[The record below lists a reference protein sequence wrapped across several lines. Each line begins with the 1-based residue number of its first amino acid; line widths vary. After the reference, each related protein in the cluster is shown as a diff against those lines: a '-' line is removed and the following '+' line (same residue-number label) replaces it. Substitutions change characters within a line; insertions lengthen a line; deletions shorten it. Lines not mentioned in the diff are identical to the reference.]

1 MEYLPVA
8 YVFSNENIISN
19 HLLKELTDKGC
30 KVIFVN
36 NKNINQKINEIPTYL
51 FLIQG
56 FGNKNTF
63 FSSIQ
68 LKEILKIS
76 QTYLPKTQVI
86 LPYVVNEKT
95 RKRIEKVKLITDKIQ
110 NRNLGV
116 VYLGEIYGP
125 GMELGGSFFRD
136 IFQSIWD
143 RKPIKVPF
151 YDFDFYAIGINE
163 AIKLLIKGIFSYG
176 FYKREIVIANRTKC
190 FLFVKDLQKV
200 IPDLSFVTDPNI
212 KPPATI
218 SNFNFIDTEKDEV
231 SLEDTIKWLR
241 AKNYINTDVIK
252 KQKIKFDRKKL
263 KLIIFSSLLVF
274 WILTLPFF
282 LLFVSTITLKRGF
295 YDMKNSNFN
304 NAHLYFK
311 TSTLFASLSKFSFVF
326 SEGKLSANIIIKFNE
341 LGENSIKAL
350 SLGQQISDEISQKNS
365 FDVKSQSEEMF
376 LNLDSLYKQVN
387 FLRADILGL
396 TYSKFLM
403 PENLDLKKI
412 SEYIASGKQII
423 KELPSLLGN
432 DKKANYL
439 VLLQDKNE
447 LRPTGGFISQVGIFT
462 FDKGQLIS
470 KSISNTVDFD
480 NQLRG
485 KVTPPFPLQKYL
497 GISSWYLRDSNW
509 DPDFSLASQKAEW
522 FLEKETRQSVDG
534 VIAIESQS
542 FDKIK
547 NLSDIFNALN
557 TKDIQIF
564 SHNEN
569 VQAALSN
576 LNWDG
581 GYQTDSNLNC
591 DINCF
596 YLPIGIVE
604 ANLGQNKVDPYINRS
619 VNLFTNMTGN
629 NITNSLEIDYT
640 NSSQTENYRDYVRV
654 LTLAN
659 SEFDKVTETI
669 NGVTQYIFP
678 DIDKTNSNFSAGVLI
693 QVPAGR
699 NLRLIF
705 TWTNKKNINF
715 NNDGKILFYLRRQ
728 PGIEMTPTNIRFI
741 LPSFLTKSV
750 TTSYN
755 TDLTTDYSREIDFK

>member
-1 MEYLPVA
+1 MDYLPVA
-8 YVFSNENIISN
+8 YVFSNENVISN
-19 HLLKELTDKGC
+19 YLLKELTEKGC

-56 FGNKNTF
+56 FGHKDAF

-68 LKEILKIS
+68 LKEILKVS
-76 QTYLPKTQVI
+76 QTYLPKTQII
-86 LPYVVNEKT
+86 LPYVVNEKS
-95 RKRIEKVKLITDKIQ
+95 RKRIEKIKLITDKIQ
-110 NRNLGV
+110 NRNLGI

-125 GMELGGSFFRD
+125 GMELGGDSFRD
-136 IFQSIWD
+136 IFESIWH
-143 RKPIKVPF
+143 RKPVKVPF

-176 FYKREIVIANRTKC
+176 FYKREIVIANRVKC
-190 FLFVKDLQKV
+190 FAFVKDLQKI
-200 IPDLSFVTDPNI
+200 IPDLSFITDPNI

-218 SNFNFIDTEKDEV
+218 SNFNFIDVKADEV
-231 SLEDTIKWLR
+231 SLENTIKWLR
-241 AKNYINTDVIK
+241 AKNYTNTNVPK
-252 KQKIKFDRKKL
+252 KPKIKFNRKRIKL
-263 KLIIFSSLLVF
+263 IAFSSLIIF
-274 WILTLPFF
+274 WGLTLPFL

-295 YDMKNSNFN
+295 YDIKNSNFS

-311 TSTLFASLSKFSFVF
+311 TSTLLASLSKFGFIF
-326 SEGKLSANIIIKFNE
+326 SEGKLSANIIIKFSD
-341 LGENSIKAL
+341 LGESNIKAL
-350 SLGQQISDEISQKNS
+350 VLGQKIGDEISQKNS

-403 PENLDLKKI
+403 PEELDLKKI
-412 SEYIASGKQII
+412 SEYIANGKQIV

-432 DKKANYL
+432 EKKANYL

-462 FDKGQLIS
+462 FDKGQLVS

-497 GISSWYLRDSNW
+497 GISNWYLRDSNW
-509 DPDFSLASQKAEW
+509 DPNFSLASQKAEW
-522 FLEKETRQSVDG
+522 FLEKETGQNVDG
-534 VIAIESQS
+534 VIAIQSQS

-547 NLSDIFNALN
+547 TLSDIFNALN
-557 TKDIQIF
+557 TKDVQIF

-569 VQAALSN
+569 VQAAVSN

-581 GYQTDSNLNC
+581 GYRESTLNC
-591 DINCF
+591 DMNCF
-596 YLPIGIVE
+596 YLPVGIVE
-604 ANLGQNKVDPYINRS
+604 ANLGQNKVNPYINRN

-640 NSSQTENYRDYVRV
+640 NLSQKENYRDYVRV
-654 LTLAN
+654 LTLAQT
-659 SEFDKVTETI
+659 EFEKIQETV
-669 NGVTQYIFP
+669 NGVTQYLVA
-678 DIDKTNSNFSAGVLI
+678 DIGKTNSNSSAGVLI
-693 QVPAGR
+693 QVPAGK

-728 PGIEMTPTNIRFI
+728 PGTEATPTNIRFI

-755 TDLTTDYSREIDFK
+755 TDLTTDYFREIDFK